1 MSVVVIH
8 DWAYKSVG
16 QKLPKRMM
24 GFWYIFPSFIFGVL
38 VLIYCNMINEIYFY
52 FMNYS
57 SVIYQTISHRI
68 IVKIFFLG
76 YQKNKYAFKYIYIF

>member
-24 GFWYIFPSFIFGVL
+24 GFWYILPSFIFGVL
-38 VLIYCNMINEIYFY
+38 VFDVLQYDKSNLFLFYELFLCNLS
-52 FMNYS
+52 NYKS
-57 SVIYQTISHRI
+57 PDTSKNIFPGIS
-68 IVKIFFLG
+68 KE
-76 YQKNKYAFKYIYIF
+76 